1 MVTAVGDT
9 NFGSPGG
16 AAGRSMKLLGVGT
29 QSGVVGDSTLIV
41 VARLQRDVSVERQ
54 TRGRLADEDP
64 NGDLG

>member
-1 MVTAVGDT
+1 
-9 NFGSPGG
+9 
-16 AAGRSMKLLGVGT
+16 MKLLGVGT

-54 TRGRLADEDP
+54 TIGRLADEDP